1 MNQLNAVGDVIPFP
15 AGRFRPAH
23 PSVLAAAAA
32 GVPSVPDAVPSA
44 AVSPLAGVAHSSPVA
59 AAVLSVEVRR
69 LSPVASQI
77 PAGVVPKVLNRC
89 VLAAVEAMNRAGAE
103 VAVAGT
109 SELPVLEARFEGRD
123 AAGVAVRAAEA
134 VRAAVRRTQRA
145 GEHEFLVSGGVAS
158 GWTASL
164 PGGAR
169 LESGSPGTTASR
181 LREDAS
187 TGQILLADPVAS
199 ICRESVETA
208 LAEGPGAQE
217 AWLLRGLKA

>member
-1 MNQLNAVGDVIPFP
+1 MDQRNVIGGVIPFP
-15 AGRFRPAH
+15 AGRFRPAL

-32 GVPSVPDAVPSA
+32 GVPSVPAPAPSA
-44 AVSPLAGVAHSSPVA
+44 VVSPLAGVAHSSPVA
-59 AAVLSVEVRR
+59 AAMLSVEIRR
-69 LSPVASQI
+69 VTPVASQI
-77 PAGVVPKVLNRC
+77 PAPIVPKVLNRC
-89 VLAAVEAMNRAGAE
+89 VLAAAQAMNRAGAE

-109 SELPVLEARFEGRD
+109 PERPVLEARFEGRD

-169 LESGSPGTTASR
+169 LESGSLGTTASR

-199 ICRESVETA
+199 MCRESADTA
-208 LAEGPGAQE
+208 PAEGPGAQE

>member
-1 MNQLNAVGDVIPFP
+1 MDQRNVFGDVIPFP

-32 GVPSVPDAVPSA
+32 GVPSVSVPAPS

-59 AAVLSVEVRR
+59 AAVLSVEIRR
-69 LSPVASQI
+69 LTLVPSQI
-77 PAGVVPKVLNRC
+77 PAPVVPKVLNRC
-89 VLAAVEAMNRAGAE
+89 VLAAVEAMNRAGGE

-109 SELPVLEARFEGRD
+109 PERPVLEAMFEGRGS
-123 AAGVAVRAAEA
+123 AEVAVRAAEA

-145 GEHEFLVSGGVAS
+145 GEHEFHVSGGVAS

-169 LESGSPGTTASR
+169 LESGSLGTTASR

-199 ICRESVETA
+199 MCRESVDTA
-208 LAEGPGAQE
+208 PAEGPGAQE
-217 AWLLRGLKA
+217 AWLLRGLKG

>member
-1 MNQLNAVGDVIPFP
+1 MDQRNVVANVIPFP

-32 GVPSVPDAVPSA
+32 GLPSVPGPAPA
-44 AVSPLAGVAHSSPVA
+44 PAVSPLAGVAHSAPA
-59 AAVLSVEVRR
+59 AVAVLSSEIRR
-69 LSPVASQI
+69 VTAAPSQI
-77 PAGVVPKVLNRC
+77 PDPVVPKVLNRC
-89 VLAAVEAMNRAGAE
+89 VLAAVEALNRAGAE

-109 SELPVLEARFEGRD
+109 PVRPVLEARFEGRD

-134 VRAAVRRTQRA
+134 VRGAVQRTQRA

-181 LREDAS
+181 LREDAPA
-187 TGQILLADPVAS
+187 GQILLADPVAS
-199 ICRESVETA
+199 ICRELLETA
-208 LAEGPGAQE
+208 PAEEAGAPG
-217 AWLLRGLKA
+217 AWLLRGLRA